1 MLSMSGMRSVHD
13 MQGTVLQITKAKKSL
28 FYNKLQFKNCPL
40 DWLIGVFVLWFF
52 VCFHNL
58 LLGVES
64 LVIFM
69 NTGVHLHK
77 HQEAEN

>member
-1 MLSMSGMRSVHD
+1 MLSMSGMRFVHD
-13 MQGTVLQITKAKKSL
+13 MQRTVLQITKAKKSL
-28 FYNKLQFKNCPL
+28 FYNKLQFKKCPL
-40 DWLIGVFVLWFF
+40 DWLIGVFVLCF

-69 NTGVHLHK
+69 KTEVHLHK
-77 HQEAEN
+77 YQEAEN